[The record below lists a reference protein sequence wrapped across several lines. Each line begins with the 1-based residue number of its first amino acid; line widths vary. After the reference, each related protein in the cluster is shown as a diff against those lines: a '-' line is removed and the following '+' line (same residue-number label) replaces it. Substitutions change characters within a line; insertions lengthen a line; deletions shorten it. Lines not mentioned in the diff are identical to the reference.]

1 LWRPMESGLLNESW
15 DVLRP
20 LLPADLEGLARQ
32 SGLVRRLRGFES
44 VEVLTR
50 MLLMHGSGLSLEQAA
65 LRAAEHGLGRTTAVA
80 LHERLK
86 LAGGY
91 FEQLCRHVQ
100 VELRSQTPECQWP
113 QGWKYRIIDA
123 TDVSEPG
130 ATGSCW
136 RVHYSLQL
144 PGLNCDHF
152 QLTNYHQGES
162 FKHWKIAS
170 DEVVLAD
177 RAYSHRKELGRL
189 MELGAHFIVRLNTG
203 LFALEHPNG
212 EPIELLTLLAPL
224 KVGKATSWE
233 LHFKDGKQRR
243 KIRLCALRKS
253 STAAEKSRRKACR
266 RAQQERVNL
275 QEDTLKLAEYVLVLT
290 NLHGKPWKAST
301 LLELYRC
308 RWQIEL
314 AFKRLKS
321 LLQLGHLPK
330 KDPGTARAW
339 MQMKLLIA
347 LLIERLLFD
356 AKFFFPWGYDRGAIE
371 QMECVSGVL

>member
-1 LWRPMESGLLNESW
+1 MEPGLLTESW
-15 DVLRP
+15 EILRS
-20 LLPADLEGLARQ
+20 LLPANLEEVARQ
-32 SGLVRRLRGFES
+32 TGLVRRLRGFTS
-44 VEVLTR
+44 VEALTR
-50 MLLMHGSGLSLEQAA
+50 MLLMHGSGLSLEQTA
-65 LRAAEHGLGRTTAVA
+65 LRASEQRLGRTSAVA

-100 VELRSQTPECQWP
+100 SGLRLQMEERRWPE
-113 QGWKYRIIDA
+113 GWKYRIIDA

-136 RVHYSLQL
+136 RVHYSLRL
-144 PGLNCDHF
+144 PELSCDHF
-152 QLTNYHQGES
+152 ELTDYHQGES
-162 FKHWKIAS
+162 FKHWKIAA

-177 RAYSHRKELGRL
+177 RAYSHRETLGQL
-189 MELGAHFIVRLNTG
+189 IDAGAHFVVRLNTG
-203 LFALEHPNG
+203 LFALERKDGTPVDLL
-212 EPIELLTLLAPL
+212 ELLAALR
-224 KVGKATSWE
+224 VGKSAAWD
-233 LHFKDGKQRR
+233 LWFRRGKRRQR
-243 KIRLCALRKS
+243 IRVCALRKS
-253 STAAEKSRRKACR
+253 SVAADKSRRKARR
-266 RAQQERVNL
+266 RAQQEGCKVQDRTL
-275 QEDTLKLAEYVLVLT
+275 QLAEYVLVLT
-290 NLHGKPWKAST
+290 NLRGDAWDPAT

-308 RWQIEL
+308 RWQVEL

-356 AKFFFPWGYDRGAIE
+356 AKFIFPWGYNWREVEPVEGI
-371 QMECVSGVL
+371 SGTV